1 MVKMVL
7 YVLIYFFKK
16 DCSNLLQ
23 HSVCVHVC
31 VFFLL
36 TEVSKLQC
44 PITTTPPNKAACH
57 DKFSLGDEGARNPL
71 MEITQLKEMKD
82 SRLVLPP

>member
-1 MVKMVL
+1 MVL
-7 YVLIYFFKK
+7 YVLIFFKK
-16 DCSNLLQ
+16 GCSNLLQ

-36 TEVSKLQC
+36 TEVNKLQC
-44 PITTTPPNKAACH
+44 PITTTPPNKAACR
-57 DKFSLGDEGARNPL
+57 DKFSMGDEGARNPC

-82 SRLVLPP
+82 SPLFLPP